1 MSKRW
6 MGVALLCAF
15 LSGPAVYAAE
25 TSGSG
30 SIFQVIR
37 QIILDQISAM
47 IPPTGLEGEAPPPP
61 APGTN

>member
-6 MGVALLCAF
+6 MGVALLCAL
-15 LSGPAVYAAE
+15 LSGPAAHAAE
-25 TSGSG
+25 AAGSG

-47 IPPTGLEGEAPPPP
+47 IPPTGQEGNTQPT
-61 APGTN
+61 PGTP